1 MDLSEKKEKIE
12 AIAKQAAACQR
23 CDLYRDATH
32 AVPGDGNPGTKT
44 MFIGEAPGYYEDKIG
59 LPFVGQAGKL
69 LEALLQLI
77 ELPREKIFIGNMIKH
92 RPPENRDPLPEEI
105 QACRIWLNKQIEIIE
120 PKIIV
125 TLGRF
130 SMAKFLPEGKISQI
144 HGNLYS
150 VDWSLG
156 KTKRKFKVVPM
167 YHPAAGLRS
176 TKVFED
182 LKTDFKKLKKVI
194 EMEIKS

>member
-1 MDLSEKKEKIE
+1 MSEKKEKIE
-12 AIAKQAAACQR
+12 EIAKQVVACKR
-23 CDLYRDATH
+23 CDLYKYATH
-32 AVPGDGNPGTKT
+32 AVPGDGNTDTKIL
-44 MFIGEAPGYYEDKIG
+44 FIGEAPGYHEDELG

-69 LEALLQLI
+69 LDSLLQLI
-77 ELPREKIFIGNMIKH
+77 ELPRERVFIGNMIKH
-92 RPPENRDPLPEEI
+92 RPPENRDPLPEEL
-105 QACRIWLNKQIEIIE
+105 QACRIWINKQIEIIE

-130 SMAKFLPEGKISQI
+130 SMAKFLQDRKISQI

-176 TKVFED
+176 TKVLDD
-182 LKTDFKKLKKVI
+182 LKTDFKKLKKII